1 MNNII
6 VFRRSG
12 GFYICFDNDA
22 IIMNY
27 LCNYKISNGK
37 VGFPVNT
44 INKVINILDS
54 NSINYVIKDNT
65 EDKEKKI
72 FGKKNKYK
80 YYLEKEIDKIDID
93 KRMNR
98 IMNKI
103 NNLSMN
109 KLNSLL
115 DIIEIY
121 INE

>member
-1 MNNII
+1 
-6 VFRRSG
+6 
-12 GFYICFDNDA
+12 
-22 IIMNY
+22 MNY

-37 VGFPVNT
+37 VGFPVNA

-80 YYLEKEIDKIDID
+80 YYLEKGIDKIDID
-93 KRMNR
+93 KRINK

>member
-37 VGFPVNT
+37 VGFPVNA

-54 NSINYVIKDNT
+54 NNINYNID
-65 EDKEKKI
+65 DKGKKI
-72 FGKKNKYK
+72 FGKKNKYN
-80 YYLEKEIDKIDID
+80 YYLEKGIDKIDLD
-93 KRMNR
+93 KRFNR

-109 KLNSLL
+109 KLNGLL

-121 INE
+121 IND

>member
-37 VGFPVNT
+37 VGFPVNA

-80 YYLEKEIDKIDID
+80 YYLEKGIDKIDID
-93 KRMNR
+93 KRINK